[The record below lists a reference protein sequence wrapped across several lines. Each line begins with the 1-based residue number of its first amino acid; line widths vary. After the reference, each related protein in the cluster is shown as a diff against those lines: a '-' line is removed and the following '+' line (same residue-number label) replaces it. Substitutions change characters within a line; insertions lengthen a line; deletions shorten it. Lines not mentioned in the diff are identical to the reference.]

1 MLALPGPK
9 LVNQSA
15 KIAPKPQLMPKDNVA
30 LGKVSVSKKLIKE
43 LTVNFYVITSLLCIF
58 VFKRM

>member
-15 KIAPKPQLMPKDNVA
+15 KVVSKPKLVPKDSVE
-30 LGKVSVSKKLIKE
+30 LGEVSIRKKLILG
-43 LTVNFYVITSLLCIF
+43 LTGFF
-58 VFKRM
+58 